1 MILSKRSIVIGGLI
15 LLPLVCY
22 LILGTYAMWSTG
34 LFWWSWI
41 FLPVCWLL
49 SWATARMW
57 RPADI
62 SQSIQPRTGAHWTQR
77 DEAAAAIV
85 RRYQEG
91 VNEKT
96 PEQLTDPH
104 FYLETIKSLA
114 VDLAGHYHP
123 ESKDPY
129 SALKVTEVLAAV
141 RLAVDDLESLAI
153 HSIPGS
159 RLLTIG
165 QWKSLQHAP
174 QWVKRIQD
182 SIWFGSILLNPA
194 NLVRYYTSKATIDPI
209 TNEIQ
214 TEVLAV
220 LYLRFLRQIGF
231 YLIEMNSGRLRAGAD
246 AYRQTFGRDQP
257 GGDPGA
263 TSVAPRKI
271 TLQSVAVALVGQ
283 VSSGKSSL
291 VNELLGQQAAASD
304 VLPTTRKVQRYQC
317 PLPDSSA
324 QVELLDTPG
333 YGEAG
338 ATAAQL
344 KEIQSA
350 LEQADVLILVIDAHS
365 PARKPDQETMDKIDR
380 YYEAHPQ
387 LKRPRTMAV
396 LTHVDLLSPVMEWQP
411 PYHWRTDTSKKA
423 TSIREAVE
431 YCEKVFG
438 TSITSVVPACLSD
451 KAERKWGT
459 EEEVLPTLSK
469 LLPEAQAA
477 ALLRAYEKDLDR
489 DRWWELVDQIRES
502 GSVLAKYWRESRRR
516 SGPG

>member
-1 MILSKRSIVIGGLI
+1 MILSKRSIVIGGLV
-15 LLPLVCY
+15 LLPLVFY
-22 LILGTYAMWSTG
+22 LALGTYAMWSTG

-49 SWATARMW
+49 SWATARLW
-57 RPADI
+57 KSEDVT
-62 SQSIQPRTGAHWTQR
+62 QSIQPRTGTHWTQR
-77 DEAAAAIV
+77 DEAAATIV
-85 RRYQEG
+85 RQYQEG
-91 VNEKT
+91 VREKS

-114 VDLAGHYHP
+114 TDLATHYHP

-141 RLAVDDLESLAI
+141 RLAVDDLEGLAI
-153 HSIPGS
+153 RSIPGS

-165 QWKSLQHAP
+165 QWRSLQHAP

-182 SIWFGSILLNPA
+182 SVWLGSILLNPA
-194 NLVRYYTSKATIDPI
+194 NIVRYYTSKATIDPI

-220 LYLRFLRQIGF
+220 LYLRFIRQVGF

-246 AYRQTFGRDQP
+246 AYRKTFGGERSP
-257 GGDPGA
+257 GEA
-263 TSVAPRKI
+263 ASQSAAPRP
-271 TLQSVAVALVGQ
+271 LNFQSVSVALVGQ

-291 VNELLGQQAAASD
+291 VNALLGQQAAASD

-317 PLPDSSA
+317 PLPESDA

-338 ATAAQL
+338 ATASQL

-350 LEQADVLILVIDAHS
+350 LEQADVLMLVIDAHS
-365 PARKPDQETMDKIDR
+365 PARKPDQETMKKIDR
-380 YYEAHPQ
+380 YYEVHPE

-396 LTHVDLLSPVMEWQP
+396 LTHIDLLSPVMVWDP
-411 PYHWRTDTSKKA
+411 PYDWRNDPGKKEV
-423 TSIREAVE
+423 SIREAVD
-431 YCEKVFG
+431 YCEQVFG
-438 TSITSVVPACLSD
+438 SSVATVVPACLSE
-451 KAERKWGT
+451 KADRRWGVR
-459 EEEVLPTLSK
+459 EEVLPAFSQ
-469 LLPEAQAA
+469 LLPEAQSAA
-477 ALLRAYEKDLDR
+477 MLRAYEKDLDR

-502 GSVLAKYWRESRRR
+502 GLVLAKYWRESRRR
-516 SGPG
+516 PGPG